1 MDMRTYSRSTRGIV
15 DGVSPVMVGA
25 VHGGK
30 FKRIRIGTGLN
41 SLARWALEHF
51 PVVLGTRRSVKEDL
65 DGMMGEEEYIFRT
78 VKGGHGFLID
88 ESACEKVV
96 EAIVEEWQ
104 L

>member
-30 FKRIRIGTGLN
+30 FERIRIGTGLN

-51 PVVLGTRRSVKEDL
+51 PVVLGTRCSVEEDL
-65 DGMMGEEEYIFRT
+65 DGG
-78 VKGGHGFLID
+78 
-88 ESACEKVV
+88 
-96 EAIVEEWQ
+96 IVEVLWTGSVGKF